1 MPNILLMRILER
13 PKYQFYFF
21 LLIFFVVN
29 VLQSKYTGL
38 LYDEA
43 YYWEWSKQMAFGY
56 FDHPPMVAVW
66 IKISGLL
73 FDGELGVRFFSIISF
88 TLMLYIIWL
97 LIDIEQKW
105 NYVWLYFLLIISVAF
120 LNVYGFITTPDT
132 PLLFFITVFLYFY
145 KRFLEDNSIKN
156 TLLLGLSMAGM
167 LYSKYHGV
175 LIIFFVLLSNWTLLK
190 NKKFWIAGF
199 FGAILFIPHLYWQYL
214 NDFPTFRYHLF
225 ERGSDRE
232 YEITNS
238 LMHLVNQIAI
248 VGITFPL
255 IYYAFIKQKS
265 SSIFDKSLK
274 YITYGLIGFF
284 LFSSFKLRPQAQW
297 TAAILIPLVILT
309 FRQFVENET
318 QRKWIIRIGMIQ
330 LGLLLI
336 ARLLFAVDNILPI
349 KLEPHIAKTWVKT
362 LQENTSNKPIV
373 FVASY
378 RNAAI
383 YNFYT
388 KIRTHSY
395 SVLQW
400 RQSQYDL
407 GDFEDKM
414 QGEDVYV
421 VGYEKWM
428 KHSPMLAV
436 QYKKA
441 LNGHTIKA
449 YNTFQN
455 VKCIMEDESLSFKE
469 NENITFKFALHNTY
483 DKNISFENV
492 KFVGVFYNKKQI
504 IIKIPLE
511 VNDLTQL
518 RPNENKI
525 FEATFDS
532 PNFDIKEDLSFRMA
546 IRFYGLPEGFQG
558 NQVDIK
564 LID

>member
-1 MPNILLMRILER
+1 MRILLR

-43 YYWEWSKQMAFGY
+43 YYWVWSQKMAFGY

-66 IKISGLL
+66 IKISGLF

-88 TLMLYIIWL
+88 SLMLYIIWL
-97 LIDIEQKW
+97 IIDTKQKW

-132 PLLFFITVFLYFY
+132 PLLFFITIFLYFY
-145 KRFLEDNSIKN
+145 KRFLGDHNLKN
-156 TLLLGLSMAGM
+156 TLLLGFSMAGM
-167 LYSKYHGV
+167 LYSKYHGI
-175 LIIFFVLLSNWTLLK
+175 LIIFFVLLSNWDLLK
-190 NKKFWIAGF
+190 NKKFWIASF
-199 FGAILFIPHLYWQYL
+199 FGALLFLPHLYWQYIH
-214 NDFPTFRYHLF
+214 DFPTFRYHLF

-232 YEITNS
+232 YEISNS
-238 LMHLVNQIAI
+238 LMHLANQLVI

-284 LFSSFKLRPQAQW
+284 LFSSFKLQPQAQW
-297 TAAILIPLVILT
+297 TAAILIPLIILT
-309 FRQFVENET
+309 FRQFVENEN

-349 KLEPHIAKTWVKT
+349 KLEPHIAKTWVRT
-362 LQENTSNKPIV
+362 LQESTSNKPII

-378 RNAAI
+378 KNAAI

-388 KIRTHSY
+388 KIKTHSY
-395 SVLQW
+395 SVLE
-400 RQSQYDL
+400 RRKSQYDL

-414 QGEDVYV
+414 QGEDIYI
-421 VGYEKWM
+421 VGADRWLGS
-428 KHSPMLAV
+428 SPILAV
-436 QYKKA
+436 QNKNL
-441 LNGHTIKA
+441 LNGYSIEA
-449 YNTFQN
+449 YNSFQK
-455 VKCIMEDESLSFKE
+455 VECIIEDKSLYFKE
-469 NENITFKFALHNTY
+469 DENITFKFTLHNTY
-483 DKNISFENV
+483 DKNVKFENV
-492 KFVGVFYNKKQI
+492 KFVGVFYNKKA
-504 IIKIPLE
+504 IIKKVPLE
-511 VNDLTQL
+511 VIDLTPL
-518 RPNENKI
+518 KPNEKKV
-525 FEATFDS
+525 FEAIFNSPYFDV
-532 PNFDIKEDLSFRMA
+532 KEDLSFRMA
-546 IRFYGLPEGFQG
+546 IRFYELPEGYQG
-558 NQVDIK
+558 NQVNIK
-564 LID
+564 LIE